1 MKILL
6 ISTNTLTQP
15 YATYPIGLDYI
26 INAVSARHKVKSVD
40 MNELRDGQAL
50 AAVVDAFRPD
60 VTGVSIRNIDNID
73 HDNTGTFVDT
83 ISGFIDIV
91 RSHSTGVIV
100 SRRKRFHNS
109 SRRIHGKTGCR
120 FRHYRRRR
128 AFSCAAPSPG
138 AKESCLRSARHRD
151 PNGFGGFSGA
161 LSAPFGRGDLSSRS
175 VPFLLPEEGGNAE
188 SADKRGCPFKCVY
201 CTYPQI
207 EGSSFRF
214 AEPGEVARTA
224 RMLQDAGAKS
234 LYITDSTFNGS
245 YDHSLK
251 VARAFAKFGISIPWG
266 GFFTP
271 TPAPPD
277 YYRELKDT
285 GLKHVEFGTESLSDS
300 VLEAYGKP
308 FRAEDVFASHRSAS
322 GAGIHIA
329 HYLMP
334 GGPGEDDSSL
344 SETILSSSR
353 LENAVFFV
361 FGGVRIYPRTK
372 MYETALREKQI
383 HPERTFWSLHF
394 TGHRSWTAKRP

>member
-26 INAVSARHKVKSVD
+26 INAVSARHEVKSVD

-73 HDNTGTFVDT
+73 HDNTGPSWIRSPGSS
-83 ISGFIDIV
+83 ISSEATQRGSLF
-91 RSHSTGVIV
+91 SEE
-100 SRRKRFHNS
+100 RFHNS

-128 AFSCAAPSPG
+128 AFSCVLQALEKRAPVSDLPG
-138 AKESCLRSARHRD
+138 IVTRTGSVVFPE
-151 PNGFGGFSGA
+151 P

-175 VPFLLPEEGGNAE
+175 YLSFYLKRGGMLNLQT
-188 SADKRGCPFKCVY
+188 KRGCPFKCVY

-224 RMLQDAGAKS
+224 RMLQDAGAKY

-266 GFFTP
+266 DSLRP
-271 TPAPPD
+271 LLL
-277 YYRELKDT
+277 RLIIT
-285 GLKHVEFGTESLSDS
+285 GS
-300 VLEAYGKP
+300 
-308 FRAEDVFASHRSAS
+308 
-322 GAGIHIA
+322 
-329 HYLMP
+329 
-334 GGPGEDDSSL
+334 
-344 SETILSSSR
+344 
-353 LENAVFFV
+353 
-361 FGGVRIYPRTK
+361 
-372 MYETALREKQI
+372 
-383 HPERTFWSLHF
+383 
-394 TGHRSWTAKRP
+394 